1 MKEVL
6 YQLETSI
13 YENLNEKVYYS
24 VERDIWNIVLENFWL
39 HEQFDIISEFNTG
52 VMLTNED
59 QF

>member
-6 YQLETSI
+6 YQLETSV

-24 VERDIWNIVLENFWL
+24 VERDIWNIVLENFWF